1 LIFNLDISTY
11 PWPNTD
17 RLPSPTNDETSLNN
31 PDQAKKLYLLG
42 KNLHMNIFHLKNKNI
57 NF

>member
-17 RLPSPTNDETSLNN
+17 RLPSPINDETSLNN

-42 KNLHMNIFHLKNKNI
+42 KNLHEYFSFKKQKC
-57 NF
+57 